1 MKSSNYRGKLYQGTA
16 EICSNYRKFE
26 LWRVELRR
34 FFIKGLYRN
43 FEGTEESS
51 SNYRKFE
58 LGRVELWRF
67 DCNTSLSSIRKTCLR
82 KVISGDPWD
91 FSCFQIRIRICTIML
106 NKKLV
111 RSDYPSFPTNVHSEG
126 SSEK

>member
-51 SNYRKFE
+51 SNYREF
-58 LGRVELWRF
+58 ELWRF
-67 DCNTSLSSIRKTCLR
+67 DCIYMLVLVIHLLRCHCHHPSHHLLPHHRTQWYHHHHRHYHHCCMEYFLR
-82 KVISGDPWD
+82 KD
-91 FSCFQIRIRICTIML
+91 QQHL
-106 NKKLV
+106 
-111 RSDYPSFPTNVHSEG
+111 
-126 SSEK
+126 